1 MLQGLHYLL
10 PDWSAPYSFVL
21 HSCQELISAAT
32 VPMELEEVVESQ
44 PKNIQAFSLSSSQT
58 GLSHCL
64 DKSSCPYV
72 GSLLL
77 NPELHLLGRRPDRES
92 GEASHKGGMC

>member
-1 MLQGLHYLL
+1 
-10 PDWSAPYSFVL
+10 
-21 HSCQELISAAT
+21 
-32 VPMELEEVVESQ
+32 MELEEVVESQ
-44 PKNIQAFSLSSSQT
+44 PKNIQAFSLSNSQT
-58 GLSHCL
+58 GISYCL

-77 NPELHLLGRRPDRES
+77 NPELHLLGRRPDGES

>member
-1 MLQGLHYLL
+1 
-10 PDWSAPYSFVL
+10 
-21 HSCQELISAAT
+21 
-32 VPMELEEVVESQ
+32 MELEEVIESQ
-44 PKNIQAFSLSSSQT
+44 PKNTQVFSMSSSQT
-58 GLSHCL
+58 GL

-92 GEASHKGGMC
+92 GEANHKGGKC